1 MNRAL
6 RFMPLVVVAAAAF
19 AFGVSGAS
27 GGSGS
32 TVLQGT
38 FHTLIVFDVDGTPTG
53 VLATCNENRVQK
65 PNGSATESMNC
76 RLDDGETVPDQ
87 AAKLCD
93 GCGWQSDFLFTPGF
107 SGESITFDVHGVL
120 TPSGV
125 VNFSATYPA
134 P

>member
-1 MNRAL
+1 MNRVF
-6 RFMPLVVVAAAAF
+6 RFMPLVVVAAAAVV
-19 AFGVSGAS
+19 FGASGAS
-27 GGSGS
+27 GGNGA

-38 FHTLIVFDVDGTPTG
+38 FHTLITFDVDGSLTS

-76 RLDDGETVPDQ
+76 RLDAGETVPDK
-87 AAKLCD
+87 AAKNCD
-93 GCGWQSDFLFTPGF
+93 GCGWFSDFFLTPGF
-107 SGESITFDVHGVL
+107 AGQVITFDVHSVL

-125 VNFSATYPA
+125 VNLTATYAA